1 MKVHQKAYCTK
12 RSVKAK
18 CTKSVAKCSKIH
30 KLWTIRTSVHFYY
43 TCRSSTLF
51 KYDWDV
57 QIVMGLL
64 TLTTGVSGRIVEV
77 EEMRC
82 STITLA
88 LPSILNVF
96 WLLLLTWIT
105 SRTSILTWHVRIVD
119 ALVLLATGVYISHHM
134 WHSQQPFCGPDDPWR
149 LLATLPYLCAL
160 LDLDLNLAYLY
171 YCHCCSNCL
180 HNIPGMCLGRLDS
193 PAHSPALL
201 VSYHNPMCSYWH
213 HCHSHCLSDIPG
225 CCRDHLAWPIR
236 CLVHMAPLQV
246 YLVRFP
252 PLFALN
258 IHALV
263 LTHSATS

>member
-43 TCRSSTLF
+43 TCCSSTLF

-96 WLLLLTWIT
+96 
-105 SRTSILTWHVRIVD
+105 
-119 ALVLLATGVYISHHM
+119 
-134 WHSQQPFCGPDDPWR
+134 
-149 LLATLPYLCAL
+149 
-160 LDLDLNLAYLY
+160 
-171 YCHCCSNCL
+171 
-180 HNIPGMCLGRLDS
+180 
-193 PAHSPALL
+193 
-201 VSYHNPMCSYWH
+201 
-213 HCHSHCLSDIPG
+213 
-225 CCRDHLAWPIR
+225 
-236 CLVHMAPLQV
+236 
-246 YLVRFP
+246 
-252 PLFALN
+252 
-258 IHALV
+258 
-263 LTHSATS
+263 